1 MMLNIPGS
9 SKSEKL
15 ELLIEIA
22 RAYYEQGHD
31 QDMIAQSMGIS
42 RSQVSR
48 YLTQARELNLVQ
60 IRVVSPQD
68 RMGLLEHEISEKF
81 PNLKEAVVVPA
92 FKTSQD
98 ILRKT
103 IGRVAAAYFAQLIIP
118 GMNICLGSGRTLR
131 EVVYYLRPNQIPN
144 ISIIQAMGNVGHEA
158 MQIDFNDI
166 ARETARAFSARV
178 IYLNSPAI
186 LGSGNVNELVRD
198 NPTINQAL
206 QIARAA
212 DIFLFGV
219 GSPRGVAG
227 LAAGTIGGI
236 PHGIPLHGVR
246 AFDAECP
253 TPHSING
260 HGGVG
265 GGVDVEVVGN
275 RRGRD
280 QTEGVFAQQVV
291 GVGGIFESS
300 AFAHRHLLHE
310 ITARDNTV
318 FLPALEKLIER
329 ESAWV
334 VEITVSVG
342 NADDFRLRQ
351 TVTQDAGGV
360 CADCAESLNQNG
372 HFSGDGQRIKL
383 RQGCETRH
391 FLKQGL

>member
-15 ELLIEIA
+15 ERLIEIA

-48 YLTQARELNLVQ
+48 YLTQARESNLVQ

-219 GSPRGVAG
+219 GSMESDLIFTRNDMIKPNELEQLRARGAVGDICARFFDVQGKEIESDFSARIVGIELTDLLKASNSFCVAG
-227 LAAGTIGGI
+227 GGDKVLALIG
-236 PHGIPLHGVR
+236 
-246 AFDAECP
+246 AMK
-253 TPHSING
+253 
-260 HGGVG
+260 GGFIKTLVT
-265 GGVDVEVVGN
+265 DE
-275 RRGRD
+275 
-280 QTEGVFAQQVV
+280 QTAQD
-291 GVGGIFESS
+291 I
-300 AFAHRHLLHE
+300 
-310 ITARDNTV
+310 
-318 FLPALEKLIER
+318 LEKI
-329 ESAWV
+329 
-334 VEITVSVG
+334 IG
-342 NADDFRLRQ
+342 
-351 TVTQDAGGV
+351 
-360 CADCAESLNQNG
+360 
-372 HFSGDGQRIKL
+372 
-383 RQGCETRH
+383 
-391 FLKQGL
+391 